1 MMYIQQKEGVIMAEV
16 GKEMGI
22 FTAGTGARHNGCTVM
37 YGAVGMIWS
46 KPVYFAFIK
55 PERYT
60 WNFVKDSEY
69 FTVSYFPDELK
80 DIHKVYG
87 FKSGRDID
95 KAKEAGITPEFLEH
109 GIGYKEAREIYVCK
123 IIYVDQMKRE
133 LEPDDVVAKYNDPK
147 DMIYGESHYMI
158 IGEIVDHIIR

>member
-1 MMYIQQKEGVIMAEV
+1 MAKV
-16 GKEMGI
+16 GKELGI
-22 FTAGTGARHNGCTVM
+22 FTAGTKEHHNGCTVM
-37 YGAVGMIWS
+37 YGAEGMIWS

-60 WNFVKDSEY
+60 WKFIRQSDY

-95 KAKEAGITPEFLEH
+95 KAKAAGITEEILEH
-109 GIGYKEAREIYVCK
+109 GIGYKEAKEIYVCK
-123 IIYVDQMKRE
+123 IIYMDQMKRE
-133 LEPDDVVAKYNDPK
+133 LEPEDVVAKYQDPK
-147 DMIYGESHYMI
+147 DIIYGESHYMI
-158 IGEIVDHIIR
+158 IGEIINHIIR